1 MIEER
6 KKICA
11 VCNGKNCQQRY
22 YPLNDEEYKA
32 ISCTKDSL
40 ITIENLSKFMEISL
54 RPECKERMLKEHPI
68 EWWFNQLQRTS
79 YPTMP
84 VFSAYKYPYVG
95 Y

>member
-11 VCNGKNCQQRY
+11 ICNGKNCQQIC

-32 ISCTKDSL
+32 ISCTKDSR

-68 EWWFNQLQRTS
+68 EWWFNRLQSVS

-84 VFSAYKYPYVG
+84 VFSAYEYPYVG

>member
-11 VCNGKNCQQRY
+11 VCNGKNCQQRH

-40 ITIENLSKFMEISL
+40 ITIKNLSKFMEISL

-68 EWWFNQLQRTS
+68 EWWFNQLQS
-79 YPTMP
+79 
-84 VFSAYKYPYVG
+84 VSLFSTPMNIHMLDIKE
-95 Y
+95 